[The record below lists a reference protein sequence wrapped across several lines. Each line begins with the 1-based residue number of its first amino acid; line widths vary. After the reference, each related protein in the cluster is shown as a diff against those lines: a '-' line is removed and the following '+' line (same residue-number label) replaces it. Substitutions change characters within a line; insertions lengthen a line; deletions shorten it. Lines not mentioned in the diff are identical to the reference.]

1 MWGKKTNYAE
11 IFGEKIHGLMQK
23 FQQLTKLIMKPFPM
37 YQATVK
43 REAKCYPQFKL
54 FNRIKSLEVF
64 SPQVNRCHFSCIN

>member
-43 REAKCYPQFKL
+43 QEACQSVTHNL
-54 FNRIKSLEVF
+54 SSLIE
-64 SPQVNRCHFSCIN
+64 